1 MMLWLRLKNYTIVLI
16 STSCKRLNYSNI
28 YTEFDG
34 GKYCRRLIDLKF
46 NETKHLKVRT
56 HWAQSSTRGVCVHS
70 GAIWNWSQQQ
80 RPPSCAWGGPPWL
93 SGCQSGTATHNCS
106 MQTLQKC
113 AHSYYFQRSSCWHAD
128 RGRLLQAWNVVSC
141 TSSLFEPAPQNV
153 PSEKKSWI
161 NGINTKWCVQ
171 MDKL

>member
-1 MMLWLRLKNYTIVLI
+1 MMLWLRLKNYMIVLI

-141 TSSLFEPAPQNV
+141 TSPCLNLLHKMCPQ
-153 PSEKKSWI
+153 KKRAE
-161 NGINTKWCVQ
+161 
-171 MDKL
+171 

>member
-1 MMLWLRLKNYTIVLI
+1 MMLWLRLKNYMIVLI

>member
-1 MMLWLRLKNYTIVLI
+1 MMLWLRLKNYMIVLI

-56 HWAQSSTRGVCVHS
+56 HWAQSSKRGVCVHS

-141 TSSLFEPAPQNV
+141 LFEPAPQNV

>member
-1 MMLWLRLKNYTIVLI
+1 MMLWLRLKNYMIVLI

-56 HWAQSSTRGVCVHS
+56 HWAQSSKRGVCVHS

>member
-1 MMLWLRLKNYTIVLI
+1 MMLWLRLKNYMIVLI

-128 RGRLLQAWNVVSC
+128 RGRLLQAWNVASC

>member
-1 MMLWLRLKNYTIVLI
+1 MMLWLRLKNYMIVLI

-34 GKYCRRLIDLKF
+34 GKYFRRLIDLKF

-113 AHSYYFQRSSCWHAD
+113 AHSYYFQRSSELAGTQTEGVCC
-128 RGRLLQAWNVVSC
+128 RLEMSC
-141 TSSLFEPAPQNV
+141 RARPPCLNLLHKMCPQ
-153 PSEKKSWI
+153 KKRAE
-161 NGINTKWCVQ
+161 
-171 MDKL
+171 

>member
-1 MMLWLRLKNYTIVLI
+1 MMLWLRLKNYIIVLI

>member
-1 MMLWLRLKNYTIVLI
+1 MMLWLRLKNYMIVLI

-56 HWAQSSTRGVCVHS
+56 HWAQSSKRGVCVHS

-128 RGRLLQAWNVVSC
+128 RGRFLQAWNVVSC